1 MLKIALPILRMES
14 STENYIQALIRSGA
28 EPEAGSVIHPESCDG
43 LLLPGGPD
51 LDPALYGQEPIPE
64 TEFETELDTLQMD
77 ILRRFLKSGKP
88 VFGICRGHQLI
99 NVALGGTLIQDL
111 PTAADHKRIAPG
123 ADQVHFCNAD
133 PDSRIA
139 GLYGPRFAVNS
150 SHHQGVDQPGDG
162 LRVVLRAQDGVI
174 EAMEHKT
181 LPIFSVQFHPERMC
195 FAHRREDTVD
205 GSLLFRYFLDQCRQ

>member
-51 LDPALYGQEPIPE
+51 LDPALYGQELIPE

-111 PTAADHKRIAPG
+111 PTAADHKQIAPG

-139 GLYGPRFAVNS
+139 GLYGTRFAVNS
-150 SHHQGVDQPGDG
+150 SHHQGVDQPGAG
-162 LRVVLRAQDGVI
+162 LRVVLRSQDGVI

>member
-51 LDPALYGQEPIPE
+51 LDPALYGQVPIPE